1 MFCVYKSLNFIYL
14 ILMFMEVVMHREKII
29 NFLISDG
36 FNEKLVKELSNTELK
51 RMFIISL
58 CINSTFVF

>member
-1 MFCVYKSLNFIYL
+1 MR
-14 ILMFMEVVMHREKII
+14 REKII

-36 FNEKLVKELSNTELK
+36 FNEKLVKELSDTELR

-58 CINSTFVF
+58 CFNSTFIF

>member
-14 ILMFMEVVMHREKII
+14 ILMFMENVMRREKII

-51 RMFIISL
+51 RMFIVCL
-58 CINSTFVF
+58 CFNSTFVF